1 MKAMMATSSLGLGA
15 VPPPPLMV
23 VNNASQNILIN
34 LNEVLALSLCE
45 LG

>member
-1 MKAMMATSSLGLGA
+1 MATSSLVLGV
-15 VPPPPLMV
+15 VPPPPFMV

-34 LNEVLALSLCE
+34 PNEVLAFCLCE